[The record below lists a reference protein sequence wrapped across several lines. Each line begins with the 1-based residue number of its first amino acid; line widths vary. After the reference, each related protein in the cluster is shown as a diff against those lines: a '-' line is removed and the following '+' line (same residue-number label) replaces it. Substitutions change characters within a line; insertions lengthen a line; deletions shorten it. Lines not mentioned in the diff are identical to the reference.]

1 MLWMLQIMNGNI
13 ILIMSSFIRWRTS
26 SMLLELKWHLFT
38 IHLASGNTNTTTT
51 TRMTWS
57 NHSLSKIFLKIS
69 FTIQALLSLVQIIVK
84 YCWQVTILK
93 FLLLIQWV
101 KQVVRVNYKDF
112 RYKFLVK
119 IRIRIAINQWTW
131 VVMWISNVH

>member
-1 MLWMLQIMNGNI
+1 MLWTLNLLGILLC
-13 ILIMSSFIRWRTS
+13 LIMSSFIRWRTS
-26 SMLLELKWHLFT
+26 SMLLELILILIT

-84 YCWQVTILK
+84 YCWQVTILIS
-93 FLLLIQWV
+93 LLLIQWV
-101 KQVVRVNYKDF
+101 KQVLRVKYKDF
-112 RYKFLVK
+112 WYKFLVK
-119 IRIRIAINQWTW
+119 IRIAINQWTW
-131 VVMWISNVH
+131 VVMWTINVQ

>member
-69 FTIQALLSLVQIIVK
+69 FTIQVLLSLVQIIVK
-84 YCWQVTILK
+84 YCWQVTRLIS
-93 FLLLIQWV
+93 LLLIQWV
-101 KQVVRVNYKDF
+101 KQVLRFKHKDF
-112 RYKFLVK
+112 RSKFLVK
-119 IRIRIAINQWTW
+119 IWIAINQWTW
-131 VVMWISNVH
+131 VVMWTLNVQ